1 MKIQRDSPTNFGKC
15 FLRGPEDANKTGLPT
30 HRFDHTKKGNREIH
44 SSLLIH
50 YMDLQPVA
58 FILQ

>member
-50 YMDLQPVA
+50 YMDL
-58 FILQ
+58 